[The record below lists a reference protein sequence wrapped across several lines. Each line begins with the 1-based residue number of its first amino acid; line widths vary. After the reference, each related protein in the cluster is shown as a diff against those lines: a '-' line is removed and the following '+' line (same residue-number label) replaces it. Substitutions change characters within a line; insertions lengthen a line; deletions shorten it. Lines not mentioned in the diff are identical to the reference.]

1 MQSGESLMAPFA
13 LPPKTKVILAV
24 SGGVDSMSLLTLLAP
39 LTPQIALTV
48 ATFDHAL
55 RPESASEQAAVVAF
69 CQQLGVPVVTGQWS
83 QGPARAGE
91 AAAREARFAFLTQVA
106 RNRGA
111 AFIVTAHHADDQLE
125 TILFRLARSGHAT
138 SLQGIRPRQS
148 WRGLTILHP
157 LLAVSKA
164 TLQAYALAHHVP
176 FATDPTNQDD
186 GLARNR
192 LRHQVVPVLKDL
204 NPQVLRHTRRLT
216 QEMTGL
222 TLLAER
228 QMAELLA
235 RASVS
240 ERLVDWTSLLAEPAG
255 VQSLALAHWL
265 TAQGC
270 QTTQATQAAI
280 LRALEVGHGSHLFMA
295 NHATIEVQYH
305 RLQIRDNG
313 KLPPAASA
321 GQVVTL
327 ANWQPFEGGEIG
339 VFKRLPPA
347 TLAWARVPLTPLTLR
362 HRRPGDFVQLA
373 NGQHKLLRR
382 LLIDQKVPQDLRQ
395 SLWLATVGS
404 QVYWVMNAAFAQ
416 LFHGPQTDILQAV
429 LAYRR
434 GS

>member
-39 LTPQIALTV
+39 LIPQITLTV

-55 RPESASEQAAVVAF
+55 RPESAFEQAAVVAF
-69 CQQLGVPVVTGQWS
+69 CQQLGVPVQTGRWS
-83 QGPARAGE
+83 TTV
-91 AAAREARFAFLTQVA
+91 AAASEDDAREARFAFLTQVA
-106 RNRGA
+106 KREGA
-111 AFIVTAHHADDQLE
+111 SFIVTAHHADDQLE
-125 TILFRLARSGHAT
+125 TILFRLARSGHAA
-138 SLQGIRPRQS
+138 SLQGIRPSQS

-164 TLQAYALAHHVP
+164 TLQTYALTHHVP
-176 FATDPTNQDD
+176 YATDPTNRDD

-192 LRHQVVPVLKDL
+192 LRHEVVPVLKAV
-204 NPQVLRHTRRLT
+204 NPQVLPHTHRLT

-228 QMAELLA
+228 QMAALLA
-235 RASVS
+235 QASVS
-240 ERLVDWTSLLAEPAG
+240 EGLVDWTSLLAEPA
-255 VQSLALAHWL
+255 VIQRLVLAHWL
-265 TAQGC
+265 NTEGC
-270 QTTQATQAAI
+270 QTSQATQAAI
-280 LRALEVGHGSHLFMA
+280 LQALQAGHGSHVFMA
-295 NHATIEVQYH
+295 TQATIEVQYR
-305 RLQIRDNG
+305 RLLIRENST
-313 KLPPAASA
+313 LAPASSAS
-321 GQVVTL
+321 QVVTL
-327 ANWQPFEGGEIG
+327 ANWQPFEGGQIG
-339 VFKRLPPA
+339 VFKQLPPDA
-347 TLAWARVPLTPLTLR
+347 LAWARVPLAPLTLR

-382 LLIDQKVPQDLRQ
+382 LLIDQKVPRDLRQ
-395 SLWLATVGS
+395 SLWVATVGS